1 MSIGKLL
8 LFGAVIGLAAPGSGA
23 AKKPE
28 TARTALERAAPRAKE
43 WRADAAL
50 TNAST
55 LGANADGA
63 AEVWSFAFYS
73 PGAKTWLNVTASGG
87 KLDAL
92 EVSMGLTDPVGEF
105 IDSDQAI
112 EAAKK
117 NGLDASKKPMMGLAW
132 MGGKKD
138 GLACWT
144 VGGGFSPG
152 SVGVVLDAKTGAF
165 ITKHETP

>member
-8 LFGAVIGLAAPGSGA
+8 LFGAAIGLAAPGLGA
-23 AKKPE
+23 AEKPE
-28 TARTALERAAPRAKE
+28 TARAALERAKPRAKE
-43 WRADAAL
+43 WRADAVL

-55 LGANADGA
+55 LGADANGT
-63 AEVWSFAFYS
+63 AEIWNFAFYS

-87 KLDAL
+87 KLGTL
-92 EVSMGLTDPVGEF
+92 EVSMGLADPVGEF

-117 NGLDASKKPMMGLAW
+117 NGLAGSKKPMMGLAW
-132 MGGKKD
+132 MGGSKD
-138 GLACWT
+138 GVACWT
-144 VGGGFSPG
+144 VGGGFEPG
-152 SVGVVLDAKTGAF
+152 SVGVVLDAKTGGF